1 MAEMASVKGNE
12 ESPASDSQWLILWS
26 DQCYIE
32 NMDAK
37 MTAPRLADVVA
48 REIEQ
53 RVLEGGLKPGDRL
66 PSERELSVQLGVSR
80 ASLREAIHKLA
91 ARGLL
96 ESRQGRGTFVTD
108 RLDASF
114 GNPWEE
120 ILRDHPAVHED
131 MLEFRHMLEGRA
143 AESAARRAT
152 AADRE
157 RVRQTLARLEAAFA
171 GDDLDA
177 QVDTDLAFHQAIAEA
192 AHNVI
197 VGHLT
202 ASLLRLLRDNLRRN
216 LSELLQVPA
225 AREQLLD
232 QHRAVW
238 RAIEQGDAEQAL
250 SAAANHIGYVRQ
262 NLTRMLRSDA
272 RHNP

>member
-1 MAEMASVKGNE
+1 
-12 ESPASDSQWLILWS
+12 
-26 DQCYIE
+26 
-32 NMDAK
+32 MDTK

-53 RVLEGGLKPGDRL
+53 RVLEGRLKPGDRL
-66 PSERELSVQLGVSR
+66 PSERDLSVQFGVSR

-96 ESRQGRGTFVTD
+96 ESRQGGGTFVTD

-143 AESAARRAT
+143 AECAAHRAT

-157 RVRQTLARLEAAFA
+157 RVRKSLELLEAAFA
-171 GDDLDA
+171 GDDLDT

-216 LSELLQVPA
+216 LSELMQVPA
-225 AREQLLD
+225 AKEALLD

-238 RAIEQGDAEQAL
+238 RAIEQGDADQAL
-250 SAAANHIGYVRQ
+250 EAATDHIGYVRQ

-272 RHNP
+272 RHKP